1 MEGVL
6 SGDRRQLSR
15 ALTAVDN
22 QSRQG
27 AELLRLLH
35 PHTGK
40 SQVIGI
46 TGPAGSGKSTLT
58 CEVAK
63 EFRRR
68 NKTVAIIA
76 VDPSSPFA
84 GGAILG
90 DRIRMQDLS
99 GDPGVWM
106 RSLATR
112 GAMGGLS
119 DSTVDM
125 VQVYDAFGFDVIII
139 ETVGAGQ
146 DEVDIIRT
154 AHTIVVVAIP
164 GGGDDIQAMKAGI
177 LEIADIFVVNKADRD
192 GADTVAAQLREMMA
206 LSPSRKSSRR
216 TPIIKTI
223 ALRGTGVDELATAME
238 THLAEIKESGLLT
251 RKESERAR
259 HQILALARR
268 ALFQRVMQAQSP
280 TRALEK
286 GVAAVMRRE
295 LDPRSVAEAL
305 VELVVPS
312 GEPAAAKA

>member
-1 MEGVL
+1 MLGR
-6 SGDRRQLSR
+6 DRRQLSR
-15 ALTAVDN
+15 VLTAVDN

-27 AELLRLLH
+27 AEVVRLLH

-40 SQVIGI
+40 AHVIGI
-46 TGPAGSGKSTLT
+46 TGPAGAGKSTLT
-58 CEVAK
+58 CELAK

-90 DRIRMQDLS
+90 DRIRMADLS

-125 VQVYDAFGFDVIII
+125 VQVYDAFGFDVVIV

-146 DEVDIIRT
+146 DEVDIVRT
-154 AHTIVVVAIP
+154 AHTIVVVTIP

-177 LEIADIFVVNKADRD
+177 LEIADVFVVNKADRE
-192 GADTVAAQLREMMA
+192 GADTVAAQLREMMN
-206 LSPSRKSSRR
+206 LSPIRKPRR
-216 TPIIKTI
+216 TPIIKTV
-223 ALRGTGVDELATAME
+223 AMRGTGVDELTTALE
-238 THLAEIKESGLLT
+238 THLAGLRESGDLLK
-251 RKESERAR
+251 KERERVR
-259 HQILALARR
+259 HQVLAM
-268 ALFQRVMQAQSP
+268 V
-280 TRALEK
+280 
-286 GVAAVMRRE
+286 RRE
-295 LDPRSVAEAL
+295 LFARVMRAQAPTDQLEREISAVLHREQDPRTAAEKLIAL
-305 VELVVPS
+305 VMPEAE
-312 GEPAAAKA
+312 GAAVISA